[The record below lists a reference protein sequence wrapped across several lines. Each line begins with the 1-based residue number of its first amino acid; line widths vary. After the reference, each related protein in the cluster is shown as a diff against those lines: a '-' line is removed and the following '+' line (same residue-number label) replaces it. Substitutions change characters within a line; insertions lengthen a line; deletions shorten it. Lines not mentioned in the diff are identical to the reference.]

1 MVRINKNA
9 KGTGGTIS
17 STNSSLLTKVER
29 SSRWITSL
37 VNLASS
43 ALRVFC
49 RKTTWMTLGS
59 GRYYYPSLAGLHHDI
74 ELCINRMRVCLTQHP
89 PTQQQTARIPN
100 LNCSSAN
107 PGNELMGF
115 SLLNPNAALIFGG
128 HGIQASWAG
137 TKLELSTGICINIHI
152 LYIHTELDHP
162 QRQKNY
168 WNQTLDILCFSMIH
182 TDILRTKKNTVDCV
196 NTYILIM
203 RSIIHP

>member
-1 MVRINKNA
+1 MNHVFGELGILSA
-9 KGTGGTIS
+9 GKGF
-17 STNSSLLTKVER
+17 LPEDC
-29 SSRWITSL
+29 ITSL
-37 VNLASS
+37 GRFFWEVDIVQSIMTFGKWKILPIFCWTTSWY
-43 ALRVFC
+43 RVMY
-49 RKTTWMTLGS
+49 RSYEGVSKVS
-59 GRYYYPSLAGLHHDI
+59 
-74 ELCINRMRVCLTQHP
+74 QHP

-128 HGIQASWAG
+128 HGIQVSWAG

-182 TDILRTKKNTVDCV
+182 TDILRTKKNTVDCE